1 MPALDKA
8 ILREEL
14 KRGEL
19 RPAYLL
25 FGSETYLRDA
35 AARTIAEKT
44 FGEGD
49 FRDLNDTA
57 FSLTTDPDV
66 LRHAIA
72 AAEQLPMMASRRLVQ
87 VTGVRISA
95 NGFRDT
101 VLEEHED
108 LLRSYLTS
116 PSPSAVVVF
125 VADELNGNRKM
136 SKLLKEVCTAV
147 EFTPLTDAD
156 LVEWARAAFK
166 KLGTSASDTAIRL
179 LVARVGA
186 DLHRLNNEIN
196 KVSAAALPT
205 NVITP
210 ELIEALV
217 ATSRELDNFALTRHL
232 VTGRGGKA
240 IATLKKLLDDGTEPL
255 ALVGSIAFTYRQLLI
270 AKDLMEKGADR
281 RQVTGSMR
289 LRYSDQE
296 PFLAAARR
304 TTVASLTKAVQEIAK
319 ADIGIKTSIG
329 GSTYGARMQIE
340 MLVAKLALLS
350 SN

>member
-1 MPALDKA
+1 MPALNKDL
-8 ILREEL
+8 LREEL
-14 KRGEL
+14 KRREL

-25 FGSETYLRDA
+25 GGAETYLRDGA
-35 AARTIAEKT
+35 AKYISQQA

-49 FRDLNDTA
+49 FRDLNETT
-57 FSLTTDPDV
+57 FNLTTDADV

-72 AAEQLPMMASRRLVQ
+72 AAEQLPMMASRRLVR

-101 VLEEHED
+101 LIEEHED
-108 LLRSYLTS
+108 LLRSYLAS
-116 PSPSAVVVF
+116 PSPSSVVVF

-136 SKLLKEVCTAV
+136 SKLLKELCTAV
-147 EFTPLTDAD
+147 EFTPLSD
-156 LVEWARAAFK
+156 VELIDWARTAIA
-166 KLGTSASDTAIRL
+166 KLGASASDAVIRL
-179 LVARVGA
+179 LVGRVGA
-186 DLHRLNNEIN
+186 DLHRLGNEID
-196 KVSAAALPT
+196 KVAAAALPS
-205 NVITP
+205 NVITAQLV
-210 ELIEALV
+210 ESLV

-232 VTGRGGKA
+232 VTGHGGRA
-240 IATLKKLLDDGTEPL
+240 IATLKKLLDDGTEPV

-289 LRYSDQE
+289 LRYADQE

-304 TTVASLTKAVQEIAK
+304 TTVPALTKAVQEIAK
-319 ADIGIKTSIG
+319 ADVGIKTSIG
-329 GSTYGARMQIE
+329 GSTSGARMQIE

-350 SN
+350 SG